1 MEIYPALHGPG
12 LTPVPRP
19 SATLQ
24 RAVADPSQEI
34 ALSQHN
40 VAYGAHAQA
49 PHQSLRPYSCTICRR
64 SYQNH
69 FDWKKHEKEHEYTY
83 TCMAIGHWDASAQCF
98 VCDHCGT
105 LNPSKEH
112 PKIHGIEECITQN
125 KRREKIVKHLKD
137 HHMISEKAVGES
149 LADDWRRDQGKRF
162 WACGFCVTLFL
173 SFKDRLQH
181 IGKEHYNQGQKLED
195 WDANKVIRGLL
206 LQPMVDRPWKSLVD
220 THCFYNALELTW
232 KTSDLK
238 DLQYKLEIGATDE
251 RSGEHLA
258 EVAYRASK
266 MPAPQDVY
274 ESAIG
279 LSNGSQYPFLSELS
293 AISNT
298 SDNHVSSK
306 RLPTTEQESG
316 AVLAPAVSPFSDYGS
331 STPFY
336 SGTSSQL
343 CTPAEEW
350 GVIPATT
357 LLPGDGDDYQG
368 LAIHPV
374 LFNEPSALKDD
385 DMMEFEYNAGQH

>member
-1 MEIYPALHGPG
+1 M
-12 LTPVPRP
+12 
-19 SATLQ
+19 
-24 RAVADPSQEI
+24 SQQN
-34 ALSQHN
+34 A
-40 VAYGAHAQA
+40 AYGARAQA
-49 PHQSLRPYSCTICRR
+49 PHQPLRPFSCTVCQR

-83 TCMAIGHWDASAQCF
+83 TCMAIGHWDAGAQCF
-98 VCDHCGT
+98 ACDHCGT
-105 LNPSKEH
+105 LDPSKEH

-137 HHMISEKAVGES
+137 HHMVSEKAVGES

-206 LQPMVDRPWKSLVD
+206 LQPVVDGPWKSLVD
-220 THCFYNALELTW
+220 THCFHNASELTW
-232 KTSDLK
+232 ETSDLK
-238 DLQYKLEIGATDE
+238 DLQYKLEIGPTDE
-251 RSGEHLA
+251 RSGEYLA
-258 EVAYRASK
+258 EVAYHASK
-266 MPAPQDVY
+266 IPPAQDVY
-274 ESAIG
+274 EHATG
-279 LSNGSQYPFLSELS
+279 LSNGSQYPFPPELS
-293 AISNT
+293 STSNT
-298 SDNHVSSK
+298 SDSDVLFK

-336 SGTSSQL
+336 SGTNSQL
-343 CTPAEEW
+343 RTPAEDQ
-350 GVIPATT
+350 GILAATT
-357 LLPGDGDDYQG
+357 LLPGDGDDYQSW
-368 LAIHPV
+368 AIDPV
-374 LFNEPSALKDD
+374 FLNKPSALNDD